1 MSERKVLNKY
11 FPPDFDPAKIPRRK
25 MAADRQQVVRLM
37 APFSMRCNT
46 CGEFIYKGK
55 KFNAR
60 KETVLGEVYYGIRI
74 FRFYIKCTRCSAEIT
89 FKTDPKNT
97 DYTAEHGASRNF
109 EPWRDERGG
118 GGGGGDGEAGPS
130 EDPDADPLAHLIE
143 EEEGQ
148 KRDAELDPMKALE
161 ARTRESKREMEVLDA
176 LQDIQSRN
184 ARNERAD
191 TNAILDRLA
200 KGKGRAEED
209 VLDPEEEER
218 RRLEEEDEVL
228 VRKFFSRAEDVPL
241 GNDDE
246 EDVLGEGLVGAATQ
260 AGPEDDDASEHARQ
274 ISTPATASTSK
285 GKERAGGSSSSG
297 LTVKRAI
304 SEVEPEITSL
314 LSEKARA
321 LLSSSSSS
329 NGAKTTNSTM
339 LPPSATATSSSV
351 SRVGG
356 GGGPV
361 KKKQKAN
368 AFGIV
373 RKK

>member
-118 GGGGGDGEAGPS
+118 G
-130 EDPDADPLAHLIE
+130 
-143 EEEGQ
+143 EEGQ

>member
-109 EPWRDERGG
+109 EPWREEGG
-118 GGGGGDGEAGPS
+118 EGSTD
-130 EDPDADPLAHLIE
+130 DPEADPLAHLIE
-143 EEEGQ
+143 EEESE
-148 KRDAELDPMKALE
+148 KRNAELDPMKALE

-176 LQDIQSRN
+176 LQDIQTRN

-191 TNAILDRLA
+191 TNAILDQIA
-200 KGKGRAEED
+200 SGKGKERA
-209 VLDPEEEER
+209 LDPEEYER
-218 RRLEEEDEVL
+218 KRQEEEDEVL
-228 VRKFFSRAEDVPL
+228 VRKFFSRAEDVPVGDEDEADDL
-241 GNDDE
+241 GD
-246 EDVLGEGLVGAATQ
+246 GAGAITSRIG
-260 AGPEDDDASEHARQ
+260 AGPSTGSDNGGDAAPGGEELIGGPSAD
-274 ISTPATASTSK
+274 K
-285 GKERAGGSSSSG
+285 GKRMGGLS
-297 LTVKRAI
+297 VKRAI
-304 SEVEPEITSL
+304 SEIEPEVTSL

-329 NGAKTTNSTM
+329 AKANSTSAKTPKM
-339 LPPSATATSSSV
+339 GLPPTATASSSTT
-351 SRVGG
+351 SRVA
-356 GGGPV
+356 GPA